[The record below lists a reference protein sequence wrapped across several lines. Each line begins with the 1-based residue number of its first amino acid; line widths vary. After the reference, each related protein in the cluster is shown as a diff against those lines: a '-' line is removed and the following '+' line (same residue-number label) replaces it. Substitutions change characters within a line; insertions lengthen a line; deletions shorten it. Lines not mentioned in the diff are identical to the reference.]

1 MNTYRQTTHWTRLL
15 LTVGLIAALAT
26 TVVPVLSADREDIL
40 RDDALED
47 CSRIAAAL
55 RQFSADTGL
64 MPSDLEAGIGDLHL
78 VGPGLVPGGIAD
90 DAVRD
95 DLLDMCL
102 TRTDL
107 ADTSSTWN
115 GPYMMSLREDPWD
128 RAYVVTPSTEG
139 DSPWILSAGPN
150 GVIETD
156 RLSRTIRGDDVGVRL
171 TAE

>member
-15 LTVGLIAALAT
+15 LTVALIAGLAT
-26 TVVPVLSADREDIL
+26 TVVPVLSADREDLL

-64 MPSDLEAGIGDLHL
+64 TLSDLEAGSGSAHL

-90 DAVRD
+90 DSVRD
-95 DLLDMCL
+95 DILALAL
-102 TRTDL
+102 TRSEL
-107 ADTSSTWN
+107 AATSTTWS
-115 GPYMMSLREDPWD
+115 GPYMMALREDPWE
-128 RAYVVTPSTEG
+128 RAYVVTPSAG
-139 DSPWILSAGPN
+139 GSSPWVLSAGPN

-156 RLSRTIRGDDVGVRL
+156 PLSRVIRGDDVGVAL
-171 TAE
+171 VAE